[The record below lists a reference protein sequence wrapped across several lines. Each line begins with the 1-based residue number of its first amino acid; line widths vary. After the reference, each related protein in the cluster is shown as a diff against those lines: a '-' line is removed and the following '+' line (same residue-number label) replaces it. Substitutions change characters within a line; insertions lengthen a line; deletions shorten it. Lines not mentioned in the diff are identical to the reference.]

1 MALITLL
8 SDFGL
13 NDWHLPALKGTLQR
27 VIPGV
32 EVIDIGH
39 GFSHEDAQH
48 TALLM
53 RFTWPHFPANTIH
66 FISLD
71 GSPDP
76 QFPYVAIKHGGQY
89 FLCRDDGWPS
99 MMLNGEKPEIIMDIS
114 ELWSGQARLFAAR
127 DLFVKVA
134 ALLIAGTPLN
144 ALGKPRNELHS
155 KLIIAPTYTQDRI
168 HGAVVYTDRWGNAC
182 TNISREL
189 FQHVCAGR
197 SLEIIL
203 KRPSNVIRRI
213 SSTYA
218 DVNDGELLALFN
230 AVNHLEIAIRHGS
243 ARQYCGLEPGDRVQI
258 QFYDSPR

>member
-1 MALITLL
+1 
-8 SDFGL
+8 
-13 NDWHLPALKGTLQR
+13 
-27 VIPGV
+27 
-32 EVIDIGH
+32 
-39 GFSHEDAQH
+39 
-48 TALLM
+48 
-53 RFTWPHFPANTIH
+53 
-66 FISLD
+66 
-71 GSPDP
+71 
-76 QFPYVAIKHGGQY
+76 
-89 FLCRDDGWPS
+89 
-99 MMLNGEKPEIIMDIS
+99 
-114 ELWSGQARLFAAR
+114 
-127 DLFVKVA
+127 VKVA